1 MTMFESCIEIR
12 RHFSDYLEGRC
23 EPVTVRSIRY
33 HLGYCEACR
42 AEWECCQS
50 VREDL
55 RSLPRQPV
63 PPELALRLRV
73 KLSQQLH
80 RNLLSRLLIRLE
92 NAIQPRLL
100 PGTAG
105 VLTAI
110 ICFGL
115 IMGWQTVPVT
125 NAPDVPLR
133 FWTPPRLLE
142 LAPINFSTDDQ
153 SVVVVTQIDAGGR
166 VRGYKVLS
174 GQESPEL
181 MQRLD
186 RVIFFSLFE
195 PATMFGK
202 PTDGRLV
209 LSLRRITVR
218 G

>member
-1 MTMFESCIEIR
+1 MFESCVEIR
-12 RHFSDYLEGRC
+12 RHFSDYLDGRC
-23 EPVTVRSIRY
+23 EPETVRSLCY
-33 HLGYCEACR
+33 HLSNCAACR

-63 PPELALRLRV
+63 PADLALRLRV

-80 RNLLSRLLIRLE
+80 RNLLSRLLVHME
-92 NAIQPRLL
+92 NAIRPLLL

-110 ICFGL
+110 ICFAL
-115 IMGWQTVPVT
+115 IMGAQTIPVT

-142 LAPINFSTDDQ
+142 LAPINFNTDDQ
-153 SVVVVTQIDAGGR
+153 SVVVVTHIDAGGR
-166 VRGYKVLS
+166 VRDYQVLS
-174 GQESPEL
+174 GQDSPEL
-181 MQRLD
+181 MQHLD
-186 RVIFFSLFE
+186 RVIYFSVFE

-202 PTDGRLV
+202 PTNGRLV

>member
-1 MTMFESCIEIR
+1 MFESCIEIR
-12 RHFSDYLEGRC
+12 RHFSDYLEGSC
-23 EPVTVRSIRY
+23 DPETVRSLRY
-33 HLGYCEACR
+33 HLSYCVACR
-42 AEWECCQS
+42 AEWECCQT
-50 VREDL
+50 VQDDL
-55 RSLPRQPV
+55 RSLPRQQV

-73 KLSQQLH
+73 KLSQELH
-80 RNLLSRLLIRLE
+80 RNLFSGWLVRLE
-92 NAIQPRLL
+92 NAIQPRLI

-110 ICFGL
+110 IFFGL
-115 IMGWQTVPVT
+115 IMGWQSIPVT
-125 NAPDVPLR
+125 TAPDVPLS
-133 FWTPPRLLE
+133 FSTPPRVLE
-142 LAPINFSTDDQ
+142 LAPIDFTTDDQ
-153 SVVVVTQIDAGGR
+153 PVVVVTHIDAGGR
-166 VRGYKVLS
+166 VLGYKVLS
-174 GQESPEL
+174 GQDSPEL

>member
-1 MTMFESCIEIR
+1 MFETCVEIR
-12 RHFSDYLEGRC
+12 RYFSDYLDGRC
-23 EPVTVRSIRY
+23 EPETVRSIRY
-33 HLGYCEACR
+33 HLSYCGVCR

-50 VREDL
+50 VRRDL
-55 RSLPRQPV
+55 RSLPRRPV
-63 PPELALRLRV
+63 PPDLALRLRV

-80 RNLLSRLLIRLE
+80 RNLFSRLLVHLE
-92 NAIQPRLL
+92 NAVRPRLL
-100 PGTAG
+100 PGTTG

-125 NAPDVPLR
+125 NAPDVPLSLL
-133 FWTPPRLLE
+133 TPPRLLV
-142 LAPINFSTDDQ
+142 LAPFSFNADDQ
-153 SVVVVTQIDAGGR
+153 PIVVVTHIDAGGR
-166 VRGYKVLS
+166 VRDYQVLS
-174 GQESPEL
+174 GPDSPEV

-186 RVIFFSLFE
+186 RVIYFSVFE

-202 PTDGRLV
+202 PTNGRLV

>member
-12 RHFSDYLEGRC
+12 RHFSDYLDGRC
-23 EPVTVRSIRY
+23 EPVAVRSIRY
-33 HLGYCEACR
+33 HLRNCEACR
-42 AEWECCQS
+42 EEWECCQS

-55 RSLPRQPV
+55 RSLPRRQV
-63 PPELALRLRV
+63 SPELALRLRV

-80 RNLLSRLLIRLE
+80 RNLFSRLRVHLE

-100 PGTAG
+100 PGAAG

-115 IMGWQTVPVT
+115 IMGWQRVPVT

-133 FWTPPRLLE
+133 FWTPPRVLE
-142 LAPINFSTDDQ
+142 LAPIDFNGDDQ
-153 SVVVVTQIDAGGR
+153 SVVVVTHIDAEGR
-166 VRGYKVLS
+166 VRSYKVLS
-174 GQESPEL
+174 GQDSPEL
-181 MQRLD
+181 MHRLD
-186 RVIFFSLFE
+186 RVIYFSLFE